1 MLWDKNPK
9 FALCNNDKRPV
20 YKSGFSCESTVKHTS
35 DHFLYQNK
43 LTNINGQN
51 VRESSTLQIDG
62 KKTKRRLCLS
72 RFNQNFGMNFFRNAL
87 GLDLNLRG
95 NTMEGP
101 FAINGGLGI
110 IPARGFRGGFTV
122 YVFINCYMNSSFN
135 DWFLKVLI
143 THSFIAL
150 PVSMKTSQKFHMPI
164 HMRYIL
170 TSFSILQQQD
180 FNSHIYR
187 LRQQYHNEEVCLI
200 FYTRLIRSSS
210 WMSHSHGLQKQ

>member
-9 FALCNNDKRPV
+9 FALCNNDKRPGGAFFCLQCFVLV

-110 IPARGFRGGFTV
+110 IPARGFRGGFTGP
-122 YVFINCYMNSSFN
+122 
-135 DWFLKVLI
+135 WFL
-143 THSFIAL
+143 
-150 PVSMKTSQKFHMPI
+150 Q
-164 HMRYIL
+164 
-170 TSFSILQQQD
+170 
-180 FNSHIYR
+180 N
-187 LRQQYHNEEVCLI
+187 C
-200 FYTRLIRSSS
+200 
-210 WMSHSHGLQKQ
+210 